1 MSVILRFYL
10 FRDLSFE
17 QILFFISKWMFLC
30 CTCFGPSHDCLDLN
44 FHANW
49 GDALFLAP
57 PQLGPIRLFTLLLLK
72 GNDALMLIFGDQL
85 KLTKGGYHSSWFPTP
100 SPTMEKK
107 FLVLG

>member
-1 MSVILRFYL
+1 MCVILRFYL

-72 GNDALMLIFGDQL
+72 GSIEANERRLSL
-85 KLTKGGYHSSWFPTP
+85 
-100 SPTMEKK
+100 
-107 FLVLG
+107 FLVPHPLSNDGEEISCFGVGFLIPP